1 MAYRLNTCNS
11 TLDSQLLKAPPLT
24 LLQAKTPTHND
35 RLLDSSRTPI
45 RIAGLYGHDPKQN
58 HLLGALPASDYERL
72 LPQLEL
78 VSMRLGTA
86 VCECGSQMR
95 HVYFPTSCIVSLLHH
110 TKSGA
115 SAETAVIGN
124 EGMVGV
130 TLFMGGGSTL
140 TRIVV
145 NNAGYAFRLQKHVL
159 TQEFGRG
166 GALQQLLLRY
176 TQALIAQMSQTAV
189 CNRHHS
195 VIQQLCRWLL
205 LSLDRQLSNE
215 LSMTQESIASML
227 GVRRESI
234 AAAAG
239 KLQEDGLI
247 HYSRGHI
254 TVIDRDGLEARVCEC
269 YAGVKEEY
277 DRLLP
282 GLSVRHNA

>member
-1 MAYRLNTCNS
+1 MPHRLNACAS
-11 TLDSQLLKAPPLT
+11 TVGSPLLNTRSLALFRTKEFSNA
-24 LLQAKTPTHND
+24 
-35 RLLDSSRTPI
+35 DSSLTRTRAPV
-45 RIAGLYGHDPKQN
+45 RIAGLYGHNPRQN
-58 HLLGALPASDYERL
+58 HLLAALPEADYERL
-72 LPQLEL
+72 QPQLEL
-78 VSMRLGTA
+78 VSMRLGMV

-95 HVYFPTSCIVSLLHH
+95 HVYFPTSSIVSLLHH
-110 TKSGA
+110 TKNGA

-130 TLFMGGGSTL
+130 TLFMGGGSTS
-140 TRIVV
+140 TRVVV
-145 NNAGYAFRLQKHVL
+145 NNAGYGFRLPKNIL
-159 TQEFGRG
+159 TEEFARG

-205 LSLDRQLSNE
+205 LSLDRQLSSE
-215 LSMTQESIASML
+215 LSMTQESIAGML

-254 TVIDRDGLEARVCEC
+254 TVIDREGLEARVCEC

-277 DRLLP
+277 DRLL
-282 GLSVRHNA
+282 RA